1 MNIDHA
7 SPNLEVDLL
16 MMILYVINLTMY
28 FVIHYLEF

>member
-16 MMILYVINLTMY
+16 MMIWYEINLIMY
-28 FVIHYLEF
+28 SVIHYLEF